1 SSLRNEWGERRADF
15 ALGDLFGAHALE
27 KQAEDRIRRK
37 WASDTQHTYLR
48 LAGDSS
54 SPKSHLIAA
63 GRHPVLR
70 GFEET
75 NLISFGGLLE
85 PLRLDASAQVLL
97 TFVPPFPVYPPES
110 VWMRQPRTT

>member
-1 SSLRNEWGERRADF
+1 MPPCNWNIS
-15 ALGDLFGAHALE
+15 
-27 KQAEDRIRRK
+27 
-37 WASDTQHTYLR
+37 
-48 LAGDSS
+48 
-54 SPKSHLIAA
+54 A

-75 NLISFGGLLE
+75 NLISFGGVLE

-110 VWMRQPRTT
+110 VWMFASNCASLSPIRWLETSTVLPRNALPVAT